1 MCCRVKLP
9 ILFSLLPFILSW
21 PTQLCP
27 VQQKK
32 WQDLSISSG
41 VSLELIS
48 VFTGVGKCIFV
59 LQGHES
65 LWENK

>member
-1 MCCRVKLP
+1 MCCRMKLP
-9 ILFSLLPFILSW
+9 ILFSLLPFTLSW
-21 PTQLCP
+21 PTQL
-27 VQQKK
+27 QQRK
-32 WQDLSISSG
+32 WEDLSTSSG

-48 VFTGVGKCIFV
+48 VFTGVGECIFV